1 MDESPTDPAPEIP
14 DRAETLKVLRLL
26 GPHRPMLM
34 LKGDDDGYGTRW
46 VVEGQQVQ
54 PAIASYLMA
63 AGFVADVGATEF
75 GARRL
80 FLTESGLRFREN
92 GLRWWSGLGWLERI
106 KVMLFG

>member
-1 MDESPTDPAPEIP
+1 
-14 DRAETLKVLRLL
+14 
-26 GPHRPMLM
+26 MLM
-34 LKGDDDGYGTRW
+34 LTGSDDGYGTRW

-54 PAIASYLMA
+54 PAIASYLME
-63 AGFVADVGATEF
+63 AGFVTDVGATEF

-80 FLTESGLRFREN
+80 VLTDSGLRFRDN